1 MESPGA
7 PYLHHVLG
15 NRRIYPG
22 AHLIEQTRLRR
33 SLVRW
38 TALLLAVMFTVMAG
52 TPVRAA
58 AEDSSL
64 VARVQAKYGEVVTMR
79 ANFTQVVT
87 SELFGEEKS
96 EGQVVLKRPQ
106 MMRWSFADEK
116 QFITDGNTM
125 WIYTKADKQV
135 IKYEDIATQKGGTSA
150 DSLLGS
156 LDKLDGLYTIEIL
169 TETETESVLALTPKN
184 LDEAQFKAVK
194 LTLDGELLVKGVVI
208 TDQFDNVTRLTFAE
222 VELNP
227 EVDDTKFQFTVPEG
241 VEVIKAATN

>member
-1 MESPGA
+1 M
-7 PYLHHVLG
+7 
-15 NRRIYPG
+15 
-22 AHLIEQTRLRR
+22 
-33 SLVRW
+33 RW